1 MPIPLPNL
9 DDRNFPDLFD
19 EMQASIPRYAPDWT
33 DHNISDPGIMLVEL
47 FVWLTEALM
56 YRLNRIPEASQVR
69 LLELLAATF
78 YPARPATVDL
88 EVEATGL
95 QEELILPQG
104 TPLRATP
111 DDRGAT
117 LPFET
122 AHDLTL
128 TPDAPSGAVQARQTA
143 LTQDE
148 RLGTSDGQPHQV
160 FHLAQSFL
168 AGDPAGQSL
177 VSEVRVG
184 DRRWTY
190 KPSLLELSGPEFT
203 VEPRLGL
210 VRFGDG
216 LLGRIPP
223 TGAEIVVSYR
233 HTLGQEGNVSSRTEF
248 TIDEGSPFLPR
259 SVAEAID
266 SLIQFSFAS
275 QGDAYGGTDPTTPE
289 EAQYQVTN
297 DLKTRWRAITDEDFE
312 KLVLKQAD
320 FNLARAKCLPE
331 FDLSASDP
339 LTPRPGHLSLIV
351 VPDSEGPKPEP
362 SPETIEAVWSFLDKR
377 RLMTCRHHVVG
388 PTYTDVGI
396 RAEVVHIR
404 RVLGEDLLREI
415 ENNVRDFFDPL
426 KGGPEGEKRGWP
438 FGRYVYA
445 SEVYQ
450 VIENTEGVDYVN
462 SLTLWTRVG
471 DGSWRE
477 AGDQVA
483 IALNSLVHFVFEPEP
498 GDIQLRAAR

>member
-9 DDRNFPDLFD
+9 DDRNFPDLFE
-19 EMQASIPRYAPDWT
+19 EMQANIPRYAPDWT
-33 DHNISDPGIMLVEL
+33 DHNVSDPGIMLVEL
-47 FVWLTEALM
+47 FVWLSEALI

-88 EVEATGL
+88 DVEAMGL
-95 QEELILPQG
+95 DQELILPQG

-111 DDRGAT
+111 DDGGAT

-128 TPDAPSGAVQARQTA
+128 TPDEPGGAVQARQTA
-143 LTQDE
+143 LVQDE
-148 RLGTSDGQPHQV
+148 QLGTSDGQPHQV

-168 AGDPAGQSL
+168 AGDPAGQPL

-184 DRRWTY
+184 DRQWTY
-190 KPSLLELSGPEFT
+190 KPSLLELSGPDFT
-203 VEPRLGL
+203 TEPRLGL

-223 TGAEIVVSYR
+223 ASAEIVASYR
-233 HTLGQEGNVSSRTEF
+233 YTRGLEGNVSSRTEF
-248 TIDEGSPFLPR
+248 AIDEGSPFLSEPVR
-259 SVAEAID
+259 EAIA
-266 SLIQFSFAS
+266 SGVWFSFHS
-275 QGDAYGGTDPTTPE
+275 QGDAYGGTDPSKPND
-289 EAQYQVTN
+289 ARDQVTR
-297 DLKTRWRAITDEDFE
+297 DLRTRWRIITQEGFE
-312 KLVLKQAD
+312 QAVLEQPE

-331 FDLSASDP
+331 LDLSAPDP
-339 LTPRPGHLSLIV
+339 FSPRPGHLSLIV
-351 VPDSEGPKPEP
+351 VPDSEERKPEP

-377 RLMTCRHHVVG
+377 RLITCRHHVVG
-388 PTYTDVGI
+388 PAYTDVGI

-404 RVLGEDLLREI
+404 RVLGEDLLREV
-415 ENNVRDFFDPL
+415 ENNLRDFFDPL
-426 KGGPEGEKRGWP
+426 KGGPEGEKGGWP

-462 SLTLWTRVG
+462 SLILWDRDR
-471 DGSWRE
+471 DGNWKE
-477 AGDQVA
+477 AGDRIP
-483 IALNSLVHFVFEPEP
+483 IALNSLVHFVFEP
-498 GDIQLRAAR
+498 GHIQLRAAR

>member
-19 EMQASIPRYAPDWT
+19 EMRASIPRYAPDWT

-47 FVWLTEALM
+47 FVWLSEALM
-56 YRLNRIPEASQVR
+56 YRLNRIPEASQAR

-95 QEELILPQG
+95 QEGLVLPQG

-111 DDRGAT
+111 DEGGAT

-128 TPDAPSGAVQARQTA
+128 TPDAPIGAVQARQTA

-168 AGDPAGQSL
+168 AGDPAGQPL
-177 VSEVRVG
+177 VSEVRV
-184 DRRWTY
+184 DDQRWTY

-223 TGAEIVVSYR
+223 TGAEIVASYR
-233 HTLGQEGNVSSRTEF
+233 HTLGQEGNISSRTEF

-259 SVAEAID
+259 PVAEAIE
-266 SLIQFSFAS
+266 SRVQFSFAS
-275 QGDAYGGTDPTTPE
+275 QGDAYGGTDPTTPND
-289 EAQYQVTN
+289 ARDQVTR
-297 DLKTRWRAITDEDFE
+297 DLRTRWRIITQEGFE
-312 KLVLKQAD
+312 QAVLEQPE

-331 FDLSASDP
+331 LDLSAPDP
-339 LTPRPGHLSLIV
+339 FTPRPSHLSLIV
-351 VPDSEGPKPEP
+351 VPDSNEPKPEP
-362 SPETIEAVWSFLDKR
+362 SPECVEQVWKFLDTR
-377 RLMTCRHHVVG
+377 RLITCRHHVVG

-396 RAEVVHIR
+396 RAEVAHIP
-404 RVLGEDLLREI
+404 RVLREQQRGDI
-415 ENNVRDFFDPL
+415 EKSLRDFFDPL
-426 KGGPEGEKRGWP
+426 RGGPEGEKRGWP

-462 SLTLWTRVG
+462 SVTLWIRAE

-483 IALNSLVHFVFEPEP
+483 IARDSLVHFVFEPR
-498 GDIQLRAAR
+498 DIQLRATR